1 MEVKTVIKRH
11 ILDEILQRSDL
22 HINDDTPL
30 IDDGYITSLQ
40 AVEIVMFLED
50 QFQIVV
56 DPEEVSEEEFH
67 SLDTITQLVERKIE

>member
-67 SLDTITQLVERKIE
+67 SLDTITQFVERKIE